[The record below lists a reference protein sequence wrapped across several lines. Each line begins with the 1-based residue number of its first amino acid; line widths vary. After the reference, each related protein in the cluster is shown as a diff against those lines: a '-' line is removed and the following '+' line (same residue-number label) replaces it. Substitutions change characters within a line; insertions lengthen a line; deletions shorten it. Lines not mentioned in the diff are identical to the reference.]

1 MSGAALRRL
10 QDERRRQE
18 PAAPDP
24 PPVAHDP
31 ARPLLAWLLAGDARF
46 TVTSARTGEH
56 RTFRV
61 SRTRRPGEA
70 SWTYFA
76 WARGGHADPDTETEE
91 HLRQVGHV
99 VHALGAW
106 YYVGELGPGSDG
118 LWSHATAATR
128 EDGSRALVVL
138 RWFLAKVQG
147 GWDGQPG
154 DVPAALLKSVRCA
167 RCRRPLTDRD
177 SIARGLGPECFDK
190 SMGGE

>member
-1 MSGAALRRL
+1 MSAHALRRI

-46 TVTSARTGEH
+46 TVTSQRTGEH
-56 RTFRV
+56 RTFKV
-61 SRTRRPGEA
+61 LRTRRPGET
-70 SWTYFA
+70 SWTYYA
-76 WARGGHADPDTETEE
+76 WVRGGRDHDPDGRDSQTTPFGETG
-91 HLRQVGHV
+91 L
-99 VHALGAW
+99 W
-106 YYVGELGPGSDG
+106 SYVGELGPGIGG

-147 GWDGQPG
+147 GWDGQTD
-154 DVPAALLKSVRCA
+154 DVPAVLLKSVRCA
-167 RCRRPLTDRD
+167 RCRRPLTDPD

-190 SMGGE
+190 SMGGGA